1 MVPEVSRLDGQEV
14 VLADGTRLRPDVV
27 LAATGFRRGLEPLV
41 GHLDVLDEAGL
52 PRGTADGGQPA
63 RPGLW
68 FIGYRVEVAGNL
80 RLHAIDAR
88 RIARAMTRG

>member
-52 PRGTADGGQPA
+52 PRGTADGGQPV